1 MSLDLNI
8 TKRLG
13 TFTLDVEFTA
23 PNGVTAVFGRSG
35 AGKTTLIN
43 VVAGLSAPDSGHI
56 ALNDTPLFD
65 AAQRINLPAHKRRMG
80 YVFQDARLFPHMDV
94 TQNLRFGLRHAP
106 AGSTGPSLDEVAD
119 LLGLTD
125 LMKRRPTDL
134 SGGEKQ
140 RVALGRALLSR
151 PKMLL
156 MDEPLAALDG
166 QRKDNIL
173 PYLER
178 LKSGAAGLPIL
189 YVSHALDEIARLADQ
204 LVILSKGKI
213 AASGSIFDVLAD
225 PTIVPLV
232 GVRQAGAVLQATV
245 MEHGDD
251 GISTLKTNAGTLELP
266 GVAAPVGTLVRLHV
280 LAQDVILSRTRPTG
294 LSSVNILPVTVKSIR
309 TGDGPGAAI
318 SLDAAGD
325 QLLARVT
332 ARAVQDLDLSQWVT
346 CFAVIK
352 AHPSPPPRSDA
363 KRA

>member
-13 TFTLDVEFTA
+13 TFTLDVGFTA

-43 VVAGLSAPDSGHI
+43 VVTGLSAPDSGHI

-332 ARAVQDLDLSQWVT
+332 ARAVQDLDLSQGVT

-352 AHPSPPPRSDA
+352 ATSIAATSIGR
-363 KRA
+363 

>member
-13 TFTLDVEFTA
+13 AFTLDVGFTA
-23 PNGVTAVFGRSG
+23 LNGVTAVFGRSG

-43 VVAGLSAPDSGHI
+43 AVAGLSEPDSGHI
-56 ALNDTPLFD
+56 TLNATPLFD

-125 LMKRRPTDL
+125 LLKRRPTDL

-166 QRKDNIL
+166 PRKDNIL
-173 PYLER
+173 PYFER

-225 PTIVPLV
+225 PAIVPLV

-245 MEHGDD
+245 IEHGDD
-251 GISTLKTNAGTLELP
+251 GISTLKTNAGTIELP

-294 LSSVNILPVTVKSIR
+294 LSSVNILPVTVENIR

-332 ARAVQDLDLSQWVT
+332 ARAVQDLDLSEGVS

-352 AHPSPPPRSDA
+352 ATSIAATSIGR
-363 KRA
+363 

>member
-13 TFTLDVEFTA
+13 AFTLDVGFTA
-23 PNGVTAVFGRSG
+23 LNGVTAVFGRSG

-43 VVAGLSAPDSGHI
+43 AVAGLSEPDSGHI
-56 ALNDTPLFD
+56 TLNDTPLFD

-94 TQNLRFGLRHAP
+94 TQNLRFGLSHAP

-125 LMKRRPTDL
+125 LLKRRPTDL

-166 QRKDNIL
+166 PRKDNIL

-189 YVSHALDEIARLADQ
+189 YVSHALDEIAQ

-225 PTIVPLV
+225 PAIVPLV

-245 MEHGDD
+245 IEHGDD
-251 GISTLKTNAGTLELP
+251 GISTLKTNAGTIELP

-294 LSSVNILPVTVKSIR
+294 LSSVNILPVTVENIR

-332 ARAVQDLDLSQWVT
+332 ARAVQDLDLSEGVS

-352 AHPSPPPRSDA
+352 ATSIAATSIGR
-363 KRA
+363 

>member
-13 TFTLDVEFTA
+13 TFTLDVGFTA

-332 ARAVQDLDLSQWVT
+332 ARAVQDLDLSQGVT

-352 AHPSPPPRSDA
+352 ATSIAATSIGR
-363 KRA
+363 

>member
-1 MSLDLNI
+1 MSLDLQI
-8 TKRLG
+8 TKRQG
-13 TFTLDVEFTA
+13 NFTLEVAFNA

-43 VVAGLSAPDSGHI
+43 AIAGLSKPDNGHI
-56 ALNDTPLFD
+56 SLNETPLYD
-65 AAQRINLPAHKRRMG
+65 SIKRINLPAYKRRMG
-80 YVFQDARLFPHMDV
+80 YVFQDARLFPHLDV

-106 AGSTGPSLDEVAD
+106 LGATGPSLNEVAD

-125 LMKRRPTDL
+125 LLHRRPTDL

-166 QRKDNIL
+166 HRKERIL

-189 YVSHALDEIARLADQ
+189 YVSHALDEVARLADQ
-204 LVILSKGKI
+204 LVILSKGKV
-213 AASGSIFDVLAD
+213 AAAGSIFDVLAD
-225 PTIVPLV
+225 PTNVPLL

-245 MEHGDD
+245 IEHGTD
-251 GISTLKTNAGTLELP
+251 GISTLQVNAGTIELL
-266 GVAAPVGTLVRLHV
+266 GVAAAVGTRVRLHV
-280 LAQDVILSRTRPTG
+280 LAQDVILSRKRPEG
-294 LSSVNILPVTVKSIR
+294 LSSVNILPVTIKSIR

-318 SLDAAGD
+318 RLDAAGD

-332 ARAVQDLDLSQWVT
+332 ARAVQDLGLSDGQD

-352 AHPSPPPRSDA
+352 ATSIAAASIGR
-363 KRA
+363 

>member
-13 TFTLDVEFTA
+13 TFTLDVGFTA

-332 ARAVQDLDLSQWVT
+332 ARAVQDLDLSQGVT

-352 AHPSPPPRSDA
+352 ATSIAATSIGH
-363 KRA
+363 

>member
-13 TFTLDVEFTA
+13 TFTLDLEFTA

-43 VVAGLSAPDSGHI
+43 AVAGLSEPDSGHI
-56 ALNDTPLFD
+56 TLNDTPLFD

-309 TGDGPGAAI
+309 TGDVPGAAI

-332 ARAVQDLDLSQWVT
+332 ARAVQDLDLSQGVT

-352 AHPSPPPRSDA
+352 ATSIAATSIGR
-363 KRA
+363 

>member
-13 TFTLDVEFTA
+13 TFTLDVGFTA

-318 SLDAAGD
+318 SLDAVGD

-332 ARAVQDLDLSQWVT
+332 ARAVQDLDLSEGVS

-352 AHPSPPPRSDA
+352 ATSIAATSIGR
-363 KRA
+363 

>member
-1 MSLDLNI
+1 MSLDLQI
-8 TKRLG
+8 SKKQGGFSLDA
-13 TFTLDVEFTA
+13 TFHA
-23 PNGVTAVFGRSG
+23 PIGVTAIFGRSG

-43 VVAGLSAPDSGHI
+43 AIAGLTTPDSGHI
-56 ALNDTPLFD
+56 TLNKTPLFD
-65 AAQRINLPAHKRRMG
+65 SAKRINLPAHKRRMG
-80 YVFQDARLFPHMDV
+80 YVFQDARLFPHLDV

-106 AGSTGPSLDEVAD
+106 AGAKGPSLDEVAD

-125 LMKRRPTDL
+125 LLHRRPTDL

-151 PKMLL
+151 PEMLL
-156 MDEPLAALDG
+156 MDEPLAALDAP
-166 QRKDNIL
+166 RKERIL

-189 YVSHALDEIARLADQ
+189 YVSHALDEVARLADH
-204 LVILSKGKI
+204 LVILSQGKI
-213 AASGSIFDVLAD
+213 AAAGSIFDVLAD
-225 PTIVPLV
+225 PTFVPLL

-245 MEHGDD
+245 VGHGSD
-251 GISTLKTNAGTLELP
+251 GISTLQVKAGPIELP
-266 GVAAPVGTLVRLHV
+266 GVAAPVGSHVRLHV
-280 LAQDVILSRTRPTG
+280 LAQDVILSRKRPEG
-294 LSSVNILPVTVKSIR
+294 LSSVNILPVTIKNIR

-332 ARAVQDLDLSQWVT
+332 ARAVQDLDLSEGLS

-352 AHPSPPPRSDA
+352 ATSIAATSIGR
-363 KRA
+363 

>member
-1 MSLDLNI
+1 M
-8 TKRLG
+8 
-13 TFTLDVEFTA
+13 
-23 PNGVTAVFGRSG
+23 
-35 AGKTTLIN
+35 
-43 VVAGLSAPDSGHI
+43 
-56 ALNDTPLFD
+56 
-65 AAQRINLPAHKRRMG
+65 
-80 YVFQDARLFPHMDV
+80 FQDARLFPHMDV

-204 LVILSKGKI
+204 LVILSKWNI

-332 ARAVQDLDLSQWVT
+332 ARAVQDLDLSQGVT

-352 AHPSPPPRSDA
+352 AHPSPTPRSDA

>member
-1 MSLDLNI
+1 
-8 TKRLG
+8 
-13 TFTLDVEFTA
+13 
-23 PNGVTAVFGRSG
+23 
-35 AGKTTLIN
+35 
-43 VVAGLSAPDSGHI
+43 
-56 ALNDTPLFD
+56 
-65 AAQRINLPAHKRRMG
+65 
-80 YVFQDARLFPHMDV
+80 
-94 TQNLRFGLRHAP
+94 
-106 AGSTGPSLDEVAD
+106 
-119 LLGLTD
+119 
-125 LMKRRPTDL
+125 
-134 SGGEKQ
+134 
-140 RVALGRALLSR
+140 
-151 PKMLL
+151 MLL

-166 QRKDNIL
+166 PRKDNIL

-213 AASGSIFDVLAD
+213 SASGSIFDVLAD

-309 TGDGPGAAI
+309 TGDVPGAAI

-332 ARAVQDLDLSQWVT
+332 ARAVQDLDLSQGIT

-352 AHPSPPPRSDA
+352 ATSIAATSIGR
-363 KRA
+363 

>member
-13 TFTLDVEFTA
+13 TFTLDVGFTA

-106 AGSTGPSLDEVAD
+106 AGSTGPPLDEVAD

-204 LVILSKGKI
+204 LVILTKGKI

-332 ARAVQDLDLSQWVT
+332 ARAVQDLDLSQGVT

-352 AHPSPPPRSDA
+352 ATSIAATSIGR
-363 KRA
+363 

>member
-13 TFTLDVEFTA
+13 TFTLDVGFTA

-332 ARAVQDLDLSQWVT
+332 ARAVQDLELTSGVS

-352 AHPSPPPRSDA
+352 ATSIAATSIGR
-363 KRA
+363 

>member
-13 TFTLDVEFTA
+13 TFTLDVGFTA

-309 TGDGPGAAI
+309 TGDVPGAAI

-332 ARAVQDLDLSQWVT
+332 ARAVQDLDLSQGVT

-352 AHPSPPPRSDA
+352 ATSIAATSIGR
-363 KRA
+363 

>member
-13 TFTLDVEFTA
+13 TFTLDVGFTA

-266 GVAAPVGTLVRLHV
+266 GVAAHVGTLVRLHV

-332 ARAVQDLDLSQWVT
+332 ARAVQDLDLSQGVT

-352 AHPSPPPRSDA
+352 ATSIAATSIGR
-363 KRA
+363 

>member
-13 TFTLDVEFTA
+13 TFTLDVGFTA

-204 LVILSKGKI
+204 LVILTKGKI

-251 GISTLKTNAGTLELP
+251 GISTLNTNAGTLELP

-332 ARAVQDLDLSQWVT
+332 ARAVQDLDLSQGVT

-352 AHPSPPPRSDA
+352 ATSIAATSIGR
-363 KRA
+363 

>member
-13 TFTLDVEFTA
+13 TFTLDVGFTA

-325 QLLARVT
+325 QLLAHVT
-332 ARAVQDLDLSQWVT
+332 ARAVQDLDLSQGVT

-352 AHPSPPPRSDA
+352 ATSIAATSIGR
-363 KRA
+363 

>member
-1 MSLDLNI
+1 
-8 TKRLG
+8 
-13 TFTLDVEFTA
+13 
-23 PNGVTAVFGRSG
+23 
-35 AGKTTLIN
+35 
-43 VVAGLSAPDSGHI
+43 
-56 ALNDTPLFD
+56 
-65 AAQRINLPAHKRRMG
+65 MG

-332 ARAVQDLDLSQWVT
+332 ARAVQDLDLSQGVT

>member
-13 TFTLDVEFTA
+13 TFTLDLGFTA

-43 VVAGLSAPDSGHI
+43 AVAGLSEPDSGHI
-56 ALNDTPLFD
+56 TLNDTPLFD

-332 ARAVQDLDLSQWVT
+332 ARAVQDLDLSQGVT

-352 AHPSPPPRSDA
+352 ATSIAATSIGR
-363 KRA
+363 

>member
-13 TFTLDVEFTA
+13 TFTLDVGFTA

-204 LVILSKGKI
+204 LVILTKGKI

-332 ARAVQDLDLSQWVT
+332 ARAVQDLDLSQGVT

-352 AHPSPPPRSDA
+352 ATSIAATSIGR
-363 KRA
+363 

>member
-13 TFTLDVEFTA
+13 TFTLDVGFTA

-294 LSSVNILPVTVKSIR
+294 LSSVNILHVTVKSIR

-332 ARAVQDLDLSQWVT
+332 ARAVQDLDLSQGVT

-352 AHPSPPPRSDA
+352 ATSIAATSIGR
-363 KRA
+363 

>member
-13 TFTLDVEFTA
+13 TFTLDVGFTA

-280 LAQDVILSRTRPTG
+280 LAQDVILSRTRPTE

-332 ARAVQDLDLSQWVT
+332 ARAVQDLDLSQGVT

-352 AHPSPPPRSDA
+352 ATSIAATSIGR
-363 KRA
+363 

>member
-13 TFTLDVEFTA
+13 AFTLDLHFTA
-23 PNGVTAVFGRSG
+23 QNGVTAVFGHSG

-43 VVAGLSAPDSGHI
+43 AVAGLSEPDSGHI
-56 ALNDTPLFD
+56 TLNDTRLFD
-65 AAQRINLPAHKRRMG
+65 AACRINLPAHKRRMG

-94 TQNLRFGLRHAP
+94 TQNLQFGLRHAP
-106 AGSTGPSLDEVAD
+106 TGSTGPSLDEVAE
-119 LLGLTD
+119 LLGLTY
-125 LMKRRPTDL
+125 LLKRRPTDL

-151 PKMLL
+151 PRMLL

-166 QRKDNIL
+166 PRKDDIL

-204 LVILSKGKI
+204 LVILSKGKVT
-213 AASGSIFDVLAD
+213 ASGSIFDVLAD
-225 PTIVPLV
+225 PTILPLV
-232 GVRQAGAVLQATV
+232 GVRQAGAVIQAIV

-251 GISTLKTNAGTLELP
+251 GISTLKTNAGFIELP
-266 GVAAPVGTLVRLHV
+266 GVTAPVGTLVRLHV
-280 LAQDVILSRTRPTG
+280 LAQDVILSRTRPIG
-294 LSSVNILPVTVKSIR
+294 LSSVNILPVIVKSIR

-332 ARAVQDLDLSQWVT
+332 ARAVQDLELTSGVS

-352 AHPSPPPRSDA
+352 ATSIAATSIGR
-363 KRA
+363 

>member
-13 TFTLDVEFTA
+13 TFTLDVGFTA

-266 GVAAPVGTLVRLHV
+266 GVAAPVGTLLRLHV

-332 ARAVQDLDLSQWVT
+332 ARAVQDLDLSQGVT

-352 AHPSPPPRSDA
+352 ATSIAATSIGR
-363 KRA
+363 

>member
-13 TFTLDVEFTA
+13 TFTLDVGFTA

-245 MEHGDD
+245 MEHGND
-251 GISTLKTNAGTLELP
+251 GISTLKTNAGIIELP

-318 SLDAAGD
+318 SLDAVGD

-332 ARAVQDLDLSQWVT
+332 ARAVQDLDLSEGVS

-352 AHPSPPPRSDA
+352 ATSIAATSIGR
-363 KRA
+363 